1 MKKNAAALD
10 PAKMT
15 TMLRAGVLAIE
26 PEDIGLTRSACPRVW
41 GVMME
46 LGEAEVVVSL
56 VALLDGSVSIY
67 LSDGNGVL
75 GCGLHPDVRLAAA
88 KMLNIAAQTVDA
100 GEPVASYPMPGDGH
114 VRFYL
119 LTDGG
124 VVMIDGD
131 RQQLNDGEFELAEL
145 YYAGHS
151 VIDIVELLG
160 AGVDLVDEM
169 RLAESAN
176 KRQAH
181 GDTTDGEI
189 LMTQQAAQELKVR
202 GRRCRILPYVG
213 NVVRRSQN

>member
-15 TMLRAGVLAIE
+15 TILRAGVLAIQ

-88 KMLNIAAQTVDA
+88 KMLNIAGHVVAA
-100 GEPVASYPMPGDGH
+100 CEPVASYPMPGEGH

-119 LTDGG
+119 LTDRG

-131 RQQLNDGEFELAEL
+131 RQQLNDGKFELAEL

-169 RLAESAN
+169 RLAESA
-176 KRQAH
+176 KRQLQDETA
-181 GDTTDGEI
+181 DDEM

-213 NVVRRSQN
+213 NVARRSRN